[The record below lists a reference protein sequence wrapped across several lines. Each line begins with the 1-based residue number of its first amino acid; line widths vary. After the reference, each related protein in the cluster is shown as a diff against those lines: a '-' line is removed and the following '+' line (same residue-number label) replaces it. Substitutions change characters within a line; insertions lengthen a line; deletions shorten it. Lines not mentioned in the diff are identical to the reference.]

1 MIGYQFFEILVWL
14 ISISRLKLLNIPI
27 IVYFIGNMIEVGQSE
42 IRGKIIEHSWI
53 EIMINELPLK
63 FRTLVY
69 VAMLVGV
76 ALSYLY
82 SKFLIKLNIENK
94 KEQQQDK
101 QHNELLDAVKN
112 NRNEDKDIEKYL

>member
-1 MIGYQFFEILVWL
+1 MNY
-14 ISISRLKLLNIPI
+14 S
-27 IVYFIGNMIEVGQSE
+27 
-42 IRGKIIEHSWI
+42 
-53 EIMINELPLK
+53 LK
-63 FRTLVY
+63 FRALVY

-82 SKFLIKLNIENK
+82 IKFLIKLNIENK